1 MDQPRTYTTSRIAS
15 AVGIHPNTVRLYERI
30 GFITAPER
38 LANGYRVFTDL
49 HLLQVRLVRAALNVE
64 LVQNGL
70 RREVLAIVETMA
82 SQRYDEAISL
92 ARQRIDHLRRERRA
106 AEDALRH
113 VRDLLS
119 RSDGSARAER
129 LMLTRKEAADQLDT
143 TIDALR
149 NWEMNGLLQVKR
161 KQNGYRVYS
170 AADLDRLAIIR
181 ALRAANYSL
190 AAILRLL
197 DALDRDATA
206 DIGHVLDHPDP
217 DDDILSVCDRLLTSL
232 DAAERNAFEMIEL
245 LERMKNSPEQTLH
258 FATRVG
264 ASSSIFGDRK
274 IGGRMNDVV
283 HVRDLV
289 KTYGGVPAVDGIGF
303 DVAIG
308 ETFGLLGANG
318 AGKTTTLECL
328 LGVSRPDA
336 GSATILGLDP
346 RTRRKELFQR
356 VGVQFQEARY
366 QDKITVDELCRATRA
381 LYREAD
387 DPAKLLA
394 RFSLTEVRK
403 QAVES
408 LSGGQRQRLFVV
420 LALIPRPEVVFLDE
434 LTTGLDVK
442 ARRDVWNLLDEMR
455 QQGMTIVLTSHFMD
469 EVEALCDR
477 VIILRKGRIVFE
489 GTVAEAV
496 ASGPF
501 ASFEDAYLAYA
512 EPAEHAESVEAA
524 EPTATAHFSEGG
536 AHESL

>member
-70 RREVLAIVETMA
+70 RREVLAIVETLP

-113 VRDLLS
+113 VRDLLT

-524 EPTATAHFSEGG
+524 EPAATAHFSEGG

>member
-92 ARQRIDHLRRERRA
+92 ARQRIDHLRRERCA

-190 AAILRLL
+190 AAILGCSTRL
-197 DALDRDATA
+197 TA
-206 DIGHVLDHPDP
+206 MRPPTSDTCWTIPIP
-217 DDDILSVCDRLLTSL
+217 TMTSCRYAIVC
-232 DAAERNAFEMIEL
+232 
-245 LERMKNSPEQTLH
+245 
-258 FATRVG
+258 
-264 ASSSIFGDRK
+264 
-274 IGGRMNDVV
+274 
-283 HVRDLV
+283 
-289 KTYGGVPAVDGIGF
+289 
-303 DVAIG
+303 
-308 ETFGLLGANG
+308 
-318 AGKTTTLECL
+318 
-328 LGVSRPDA
+328 
-336 GSATILGLDP
+336 
-346 RTRRKELFQR
+346 
-356 VGVQFQEARY
+356 
-366 QDKITVDELCRATRA
+366 
-381 LYREAD
+381 
-387 DPAKLLA
+387 
-394 RFSLTEVRK
+394 
-403 QAVES
+403 
-408 LSGGQRQRLFVV
+408 
-420 LALIPRPEVVFLDE
+420 
-434 LTTGLDVK
+434 
-442 ARRDVWNLLDEMR
+442 
-455 QQGMTIVLTSHFMD
+455 
-469 EVEALCDR
+469 
-477 VIILRKGRIVFE
+477 
-489 GTVAEAV
+489 
-496 ASGPF
+496 
-501 ASFEDAYLAYA
+501 
-512 EPAEHAESVEAA
+512 
-524 EPTATAHFSEGG
+524 
-536 AHESL
+536 

>member
-92 ARQRIDHLRRERRA
+92 ARQRIDHLRRERCA

>member
-1 MDQPRTYTTSRIAS
+1 M
-15 AVGIHPNTVRLYERI
+15 
-30 GFITAPER
+30 
-38 LANGYRVFTDL
+38 
-49 HLLQVRLVRAALNVE
+49 
-64 LVQNGL
+64 
-70 RREVLAIVETMA
+70 
-82 SQRYDEAISL
+82 
-92 ARQRIDHLRRERRA
+92 
-106 AEDALRH
+106 
-113 VRDLLS
+113 
-119 RSDGSARAER
+119 
-129 LMLTRKEAADQLDT
+129 
-143 TIDALR
+143 
-149 NWEMNGLLQVKR
+149 
-161 KQNGYRVYS
+161 
-170 AADLDRLAIIR
+170 
-181 ALRAANYSL
+181 
-190 AAILRLL
+190 
-197 DALDRDATA
+197 
-206 DIGHVLDHPDP
+206 LDHPDP

-455 QQGMTIVLTSHFMD
+455 AS
-469 EVEALCDR
+469 R
-477 VIILRKGRIVFE
+477 V
-489 GTVAEAV
+489 
-496 ASGPF
+496 
-501 ASFEDAYLAYA
+501 
-512 EPAEHAESVEAA
+512 
-524 EPTATAHFSEGG
+524 
-536 AHESL
+536 